1 MPAKLQLIL
10 NGEVLSDHELGK
22 ETVTIGRRPEN
33 DVAVDNL
40 AVSGKHAQ
48 IITILNDSFLEDL
61 NSTNGTYVNG
71 ALVKKHALK
80 HGDIIGIGKHQ
91 LKYINE
97 DATSDEE
104 PFEKTMIIRP
114 DAVGMPEATGSMEI
128 GASVEKIA
136 KAEQASAA
144 QDEPEPANSAPQ
156 ESKAP
161 EPTTEKQP
169 APAAAKVA
177 KLQILNGANAGKEL
191 ELTKALTTIG
201 KPGTQ
206 VAAITHRPQGYFV
219 IHVEGGA
226 GDRTP
231 IINGKQIGTQ
241 ATALQDHDVIE
252 VAGVKMEFFMD

>member
-1 MPAKLQLIL
+1 MPAKLQLML
-10 NGEVLSDHELGK
+10 NGEILSDYELNK
-22 ETVTIGRRPEN
+22 ETITVGRRPEN
-33 DVAVDNL
+33 DIPVDNL

-71 ALVKKHALK
+71 SLIKKHALK
-80 HGDIIGIGKHQ
+80 HGDVIGIGKHQ

-97 DATSDEE
+97 HATSTEE
-104 PFEKTMIIRP
+104 QFEKTMIIRP

-128 GASVEKIA
+128 GASVEKIVA
-136 KAEQASAA
+136 QERLQAQQA
-144 QDEPEPANSAPQ
+144 PAPS
-156 ESKAP
+156 SKA
-161 EPTTEKQP
+161 
-169 APAAAKVA
+169 A

-206 VAAITHRPQGYFV
+206 VAAITRRPQGYFI

-231 IINGKQIGTQ
+231 IINGRHVGTQ

-252 VAGVKMEFFMD
+252 VAGVKMEFFMA

>member
-1 MPAKLQLIL
+1 MPAKLQLML
-10 NGEVLSDHELGK
+10 NGEVLSDFDLNK
-22 ETVTIGRRPEN
+22 ETITIGRRPEN
-33 DVAVDNL
+33 DIPVDNL

-71 ALVKKHALK
+71 SLIKKHALK

-91 LKYINE
+91 LKYVNE
-97 DATSDEE
+97 DATSSEGN
-104 PFEKTMIIRP
+104 FEKTMIIRP

-128 GASVEKIA
+128 GASVEKIV
-136 KAEQASAA
+136 AEEKLQSKQA
-144 QDEPEPANSAPQ
+144 
-156 ESKAP
+156 
-161 EPTTEKQP
+161 P
-169 APAAAKVA
+169 APGSKVA

-206 VAAITHRPQGYFV
+206 VAAITRRPQGYFI

-231 IINGKQIGTQ
+231 IINGKHVGTQ
-241 ATALQDHDVIE
+241 ATSLNDHDVIE
-252 VAGVKMEFFMD
+252 VAGVKMEFFID

>member
-1 MPAKLQLIL
+1 MAAKLQLIL
-10 NGEVLSDHELGK
+10 NGDVLSDHVLEQ

-33 DVAVDNL
+33 DITVDNL

-71 ALVKKHALK
+71 SLVKKHALK

-91 LKYINE
+91 LKYLNE
-97 DATSDEE
+97 DATENEE
-104 PFEKTMIIRP
+104 QFEKTMIIRP
-114 DAVGMPEATGSMEI
+114 DAVGMPENTGSMEI

-136 KAEQASAA
+136 KLEEESAEEAK
-144 QDEPEPANSAPQ
+144 
-156 ESKAP
+156 KAP
-161 EPTTEKQP
+161 PP
-169 APAAAKVA
+169 ASSAA

-206 VAAITHRPQGYFV
+206 VAAITRRPQGYFV

-241 ATALQDHDVIE
+241 ATALKDHDVIE
-252 VAGVKMEFFMD
+252 VAGVKMEFFIG

>member
-1 MPAKLQLIL
+1 MPAKLQLML
-10 NGEVLSDHELGK
+10 NGEVLSDYELNK
-22 ETVTIGRRPEN
+22 ETITVGRRPEN
-33 DVAVDNL
+33 DVPVDNL

-71 ALVKKHALK
+71 SLIKKHALK
-80 HGDIIGIGKHQ
+80 HGDVIGIGKHQ
-91 LKYINE
+91 LKYVNE
-97 DATSDEE
+97 SATNTEE
-104 PFEKTMIIRP
+104 TFEKTMIIRP

-128 GASVEKIA
+128 GASVEKIVAQERLQA
-136 KAEQASAA
+136 KQAT
-144 QDEPEPANSAPQ
+144 AP
-156 ESKAP
+156 SNKA
-161 EPTTEKQP
+161 
-169 APAAAKVA
+169 A

-206 VAAITHRPQGYFV
+206 VAAITRRPQGYFI

-231 IINGKQIGTQ
+231 IINGKHVGTQ
-241 ATALQDHDVIE
+241 ATALKDHDVIE
-252 VAGVKMEFFMD
+252 VAGVKMEFFMA

>member
-1 MPAKLQLIL
+1 MPAKLLLML
-10 NGEVLSDHELGK
+10 NGEVLSDHPLSK
-22 ETVTIGRRPEN
+22 ETVIIGRRPEN
-33 DVAVDNL
+33 DVPVDNL

-48 IITILNDSFLEDL
+48 VITILNDSFLEDL

-71 ALVKKHALK
+71 SLIKKHALK
-80 HGDIIGIGKHQ
+80 NGDIIGIGKHQ
-91 LKYINE
+91 LKYANDDASAESE
-97 DATSDEE
+97 DQ
-104 PFEKTMIIRP
+104 FEKTMIIRP

-128 GASVEKIA
+128 GASVEKIVA
-136 KAEQASAA
+136 AELKKGAA
-144 QDEPEPANSAPQ
+144 DTPAN
-156 ESKAP
+156 KA
-161 EPTTEKQP
+161 
-169 APAAAKVA
+169 A

-206 VAAITHRPQGYFV
+206 VAAITRRPQGYFI

-231 IINGKQIGTQ
+231 VINGKTIGTQ

-252 VAGVKMEFFMD
+252 VAGVKMEFFIS

>member
-1 MPAKLQLIL
+1 MAAKLQLML
-10 NGEVLSDHELGK
+10 NGEVISDHALAK
-22 ETVTIGRRPEN
+22 ETITIGRRPEN
-33 DVAVDNL
+33 DIPVDNL

-71 ALVKKHALK
+71 SLIKKHALK

-91 LKYINE
+91 LKYVNE
-97 DATSDEE
+97 NATASEE

-128 GASVEKIA
+128 GASVEKIVA
-136 KAEQASAA
+136 QEKLQSQQTPASGNKA
-144 QDEPEPANSAPQ
+144 
-156 ESKAP
+156 
-161 EPTTEKQP
+161 
-169 APAAAKVA
+169 A

-206 VAAITHRPQGYFV
+206 VAAITRRPQGYFI

-231 IINGKQIGTQ
+231 IINGKHVGTQ
-241 ATALQDHDVIE
+241 ATALRDHDVIE

>member
-1 MPAKLQLIL
+1 MPAKLQLML
-10 NGEVLSDHELGK
+10 NGEVLSDHLLDK
-22 ETVTIGRRPEN
+22 ETVTIGRRPDN
-33 DVAVDNL
+33 DIAVDNL

-71 ALVKKHALK
+71 SLIKKHALK
-80 HGDIIGIGKHQ
+80 HGDVVGIGKHQ
-91 LKYINE
+91 LKYTNE
-97 DATSDEE
+97 QTAATEQQ
-104 PFEKTMIIRP
+104 FEKTMIIRP
-114 DAVGMPEATGSMEI
+114 DAAGLPEAAGSEEI

-136 KAEQASAA
+136 AQEKLQAEQS
-144 QDEPEPANSAPQ
+144 
-156 ESKAP
+156 
-161 EPTTEKQP
+161 P
-169 APAAAKVA
+169 APTSGAA

-206 VAAITHRPQGYFV
+206 VAAITRRPQGYFI

-231 IINGKQIGTQ
+231 IINGKHAGTQ
-241 ATALQDHDVIE
+241 ATSLQDHDVIE